1 MSKRK
6 KDISIFDKKILK
18 EAFINSF
25 KKLNPFE
32 LFNNPV
38 MLAVEIGSF
47 ITTLYFIYDLKSH
60 NEYAW
65 FSGSVSLWLWLTVL
79 FSNFAESLAESRG
92 KARAQTLRESRTNLF
107 AKKLKTKDDKSYE
120 IVPATSLKKGD
131 LFLLEKDDI
140 VPMDGELLEGV
151 LLVNE
156 AAVTGESAPVIR
168 EAGTDKSSITA
179 GTRVVSGV
187 AVAIAT
193 VNPGESFVD
202 KMISLVEGTKRRKTP
217 NEIALNILLIF
228 LTVVFFA
235 VVINFRALF
244 YYSVYSIQKGSVVD
258 LVTLVAL
265 FVCLAPTTIAAL
277 LPAIGIAGMDRLFRR
292 NIIALSGRA
301 IEAAGDV
308 NVLLLDKTGTITY
321 GDRQAYKLLPVE
333 GVSEQELAYVAHIA
347 SLGDKTAE
355 GKSIYA
361 FTKEKYNISVDM
373 KDYKVIEFDATTRI
387 TGVDIGEEK
396 YRKGAFDAIIKFVS
410 SLGGIIPRDLN
421 KKVEEVAKEGGT
433 PLVVAKDNKVYGV
446 VYLKDI
452 IKPGIKEKFREL
464 RRAGIK
470 TVMITGDNPLT
481 AATIAA
487 EAGVDEFLAEAK
499 PEDKLNLIKKY
510 QQEGYIVAMTG
521 DGTNDAPALAQ
532 ADVAVAMNSGTQA
545 AKEAANIIDLDNDPS
560 KLIAVVEVGKEILI
574 TRGAI
579 TTFSIANDIAKY
591 FVIIPAAVS
600 DIYPELNMLNILHL
614 ADPYIAILSAVI
626 YNAIVIP
633 MLIPLA
639 LKGVKYKPMDA
650 QTLLVRNLSIYGVG
664 GILFPFLGIWIIY
677 WICELIGRML

>member
-1 MSKRK
+1 MRK
-6 KDISIFDKKILK
+6 KDTSIFDKKILK

-32 LFNNPV
+32 LFSNPV
-38 MLAVEIGSF
+38 MLAVEIGGL
-47 ITTLYFIYDLKSH
+47 ITTLYFIYDLISH
-60 NEYAW
+60 NEHTW
-65 FSGSVSLWLWLTVL
+65 FSCSVSLWLWLTVL

-107 AKKLKTKDDKSYE
+107 AKKLKTKDEKSYE

-140 VPMDGELLEGV
+140 VPIDGELLEGV

-156 AAVTGESAPVIR
+156 AAVTGESAPVVR
-168 EAGTDKSSITA
+168 EAGTDKSSVTA
-179 GTRVVSGV
+179 GTKVVSGV

-193 VNPGESFVD
+193 VNPGETFVD
-202 KMISLVEGTKRRKTP
+202 KMISLVEGAKRRKTP

-228 LTVVFFA
+228 LTVVFLA
-235 VVINFRALF
+235 VVINFRALS

-321 GDRQAYKLLPVE
+321 GDRQAYKLIPVE
-333 GVSEQELAYVAHIA
+333 GVSEEELAYVAHIA

-361 FTKEKYNISVDM
+361 FTKEKYNMSVDI

-387 TGVDIGEEK
+387 TGVDIREEK
-396 YRKGAFDAIIKFVS
+396 YRKGAFDAITKFVS
-410 SLGGIIPRDLN
+410 SLGGTIPRDLN

-433 PLVVAKDNKVYGV
+433 PLVVAKENKIYGV

-452 IKPGIKEKFREL
+452 IKPGIKEKFSEL

-510 QQEGYIVAMTG
+510 QEEGYIVAMTG

-591 FVIIPAAVS
+591 FVIIPAAAS
-600 DIYPELNMLNILHL
+600 NIYPELNMLNILHL

-626 YNAIVIP
+626 FNAIVIP

>member
-32 LFNNPV
+32 LFSNPV
-38 MLAVEIGSF
+38 MLTVEIGSF
-47 ITTLYFIYDLKSH
+47 ITTLYFIYDLISH
-60 NEYAW
+60 NEYTW
-65 FSGSVSLWLWLTVL
+65 FSGSVSLWFWLTVL
-79 FSNFAESLAESRG
+79 FSNFSESLAESRG

-107 AKKLKTKDDKSYE
+107 AKKLKTKDEKSYE
-120 IVPATSLKKGD
+120 IVSATSLKKGD

-168 EAGTDKSSITA
+168 EAGTDKSSVTA
-179 GTRVVSGV
+179 GTKVVSGV

-193 VNPGESFVD
+193 VNPGDTFVD
-202 KMISLVEGTKRRKTP
+202 KMISLVEGAKRRKTP

-235 VVINFRALF
+235 VVINFRALS
-244 YYSVYSIQKGSVVD
+244 YYSVCSIQKGSVVG

-361 FTKEKYNISVDM
+361 FTKEKYDISVDI

-387 TGVDIGEEK
+387 TGVDIREEK
-396 YRKGAFDAIIKFVS
+396 YRKGAFDTIIKFVS
-410 SLGGIIPRDLN
+410 SLGGIIPSDLN

-433 PLVVAKDNKVYGV
+433 PLVVAKDNKIYGV

-452 IKPGIKEKFREL
+452 IKPGIKEKFSRL

-487 EAGVDEFLAEAK
+487 EAGVDEFLAETK

-510 QQEGYIVAMTG
+510 QEEGYIVAMTG

-560 KLIAVVEVGKEILI
+560 KLIEVVEVGKEILI

-600 DIYPELNMLNILHL
+600 NIYPELNILNILHL
-614 ADPYIAILSAVI
+614 ANPYIAILSAVI

-650 QTLLVRNLSIYGVG
+650 QALLVRNLSIYGIG